1 MKRVISISLGS
12 SKRDHA
18 VELEVLGEQFR
29 IERVGTDGDVQKAI
43 QRIQELDGSVDAF
56 GMGGIDLYVQ
66 AGRRRYVLRSA
77 LPLARAAKKSPI
89 VDGSGLK
96 NTLERR
102 VISYLRDEAGM
113 DFKGRKVLLVSGA
126 DRFGMAEALAESGA
140 DLVFGDLLFTVGV
153 PWAFRSLKALERAAA
168 VLGPIICRLPISM
181 IYPTG
186 DKQRENKPKF
196 EKYFQEADVIA
207 GDWHFIFRS
216 MPARLDGKTIITNTT
231 TPDDVA
237 ELRRRG
243 VATLITTTPE
253 LNGRSFG
260 TNVMEAMLI
269 ALANKPWTDMQPEDY
284 HRLLDQLNFT
294 PRITQL
300 A

>member
-29 IERVGTDGDVQKAI
+29 IERVGTDGDMQKAVSMI
-43 QRIQELDGSVDAF
+43 RELDGKVDAF

-66 AGRRRYVLRSA
+66 AGRQRYVLRSA
-77 LPLARAAKKSPI
+77 LPLARAAQKTPI

-102 VISYLRDEAGM
+102 VIAHLQAEAGM
-113 DFKGRKVLLVSGA
+113 DFQGRKVLLVSGA
-126 DRFGMAEALAESGA
+126 DRFGMAEALAAAGA
-140 DLVFGDLLFTVGV
+140 DLTCGDLMFTVGL
-153 PWAFRSLKALERAAA
+153 PWAFRSLGALERAAR
-168 VLGPIICRLPISM
+168 VLGPIICRLPISL

-196 EKYFQEADVIA
+196 EKFFNEAEIIA

-216 MPARLDGKTIITNTT
+216 MPLRLDGKTIITNTT

-243 VATLITTTPE
+243 AATLITTTPE

-260 TNVMEAMLI
+260 TNVMEAMLVT
-269 ALANKPWTDMQPEDY
+269 LAGKPWTEMQPDDY
-284 HRLLDQLNFT
+284 HNLLDKLNFT

-300 A
+300 T

>member
-18 VELEVLGEQFR
+18 VELEVLGQPFR
-29 IERVGTDGDVQKAI
+29 IERVGTDGNMEQAI
-43 QRIQELDGSVDAF
+43 RRIKELDGKVDAF

-66 AGRRRYVLRSA
+66 AGPRRYVLRSA
-77 LPLARAAKKSPI
+77 LPLARAAQKSPI

-102 VISYLRDEAGM
+102 VIAYLRDEAGM

-140 DLVFGDLLFTVGV
+140 DLICGDLMFTVGI
-153 PWAFRSLKALERAAA
+153 PWPFRSLTALERAAR

-207 GDWHFIFRS
+207 GDRHFIFRS
-216 MPARLDGKTIITNTT
+216 MPPRLDGKTIITNTT
-231 TPDDVA
+231 TPDDVE

-243 VATLITTTPE
+243 AATLVTTTPE

-260 TNVMEAMLI
+260 TNVMEALLI
-269 ALANKPWTDMQPEDY
+269 ALANKPWTEMQPDDY
-284 HRLLDQLNFT
+284 HRLLDKLQFI
-294 PRITQL
+294 PRITKL

>member
-1 MKRVISISLGS
+1 M
-12 SKRDHA
+12 
-18 VELEVLGEQFR
+18 LGEQFR
-29 IERVGTDGDVQKAI
+29 IERVGTDGDMQEAI
-43 QRIQELDGSVDAF
+43 RRITELDGHVSAF

-66 AGRRRYVLRSA
+66 AGSRRYVLRSA

-102 VISYLRDEAGM
+102 VIAYLRDEAGM
-113 DFKGRKVLLVSGA
+113 DFAGTNVLLVSGA

-140 DLVFGDLLFTVGV
+140 NLVCGDLMFTVGI
-153 PWAFRSLKALERAAA
+153 PWALRSLQTLERVAR
-168 VLGPIICRLPISM
+168 VLGPIICRLPISF

-186 DKQRENKPKF
+186 EKQRENKPKF
-196 EKYFQEADVIA
+196 EKHFQAADIIA

-216 MPARLDGKTIITNTT
+216 MPLRLDGKTIITNTT

-243 VATLITTTPE
+243 VKTLITTTPE
-253 LNGRSFG
+253 LEGRSFG
-260 TNVMEAMLI
+260 TNVMEAMLVT
-269 ALANKPWTDMQPEDY
+269 LANKPWEQMQADDY
-284 HRLLDQLNFT
+284 HRLLDQLQFT
-294 PRITQL
+294 PRITEL

>member
-18 VELEVLGEQFR
+18 VELEVLGQPFR
-29 IERVGTDGDVQKAI
+29 IERVGTDGNMEQAI
-43 QRIQELDGSVDAF
+43 RRIKELDGKVDAF

-66 AGRRRYVLRSA
+66 AGPHRYVLRSA
-77 LPLARAAKKSPI
+77 LPLARAAQKSPI

-102 VISYLRDEAGM
+102 VIAYLRDEAGM

-140 DLVFGDLLFTVGV
+140 DLICGDLMFTVGI
-153 PWAFRSLKALERAAA
+153 PWPFRSLTALERAAR

-207 GDWHFIFRS
+207 GDRHFIFRS
-216 MPARLDGKTIITNTT
+216 MPPRLDGKTIITNTT
-231 TPDDVA
+231 TPDDVE

-243 VATLITTTPE
+243 AATLVTTTPE

-260 TNVMEAMLI
+260 TNVMEALLI
-269 ALANKPWTDMQPEDY
+269 ALANKPWTEMQPDDY
-284 HRLLDQLNFT
+284 HRLLDKLQFI
-294 PRITQL
+294 PRITKL

>member
-29 IERVGTDGDVQKAI
+29 IERVGTDGDMQKAVSMI
-43 QRIQELDGSVDAF
+43 RELDGKVDAF

-66 AGRRRYVLRSA
+66 AGRQRYVLRSA
-77 LPLARAAKKSPI
+77 LPLARAAQKTPI

-102 VISYLRDEAGM
+102 VIAHLQAEAGM
-113 DFKGRKVLLVSGA
+113 DFQGRKVLLVSGA
-126 DRFGMAEALAESGA
+126 DRFGMAEALAAAGA
-140 DLVFGDLLFTVGV
+140 DLTCGDLMFTVGL
-153 PWAFRSLKALERAAA
+153 PWAFRSLGALERAAR
-168 VLGPIICRLPISM
+168 VLGPIICRLPISL

-196 EKYFQEADVIA
+196 EKFFNEAEIIA

-216 MPARLDGKTIITNTT
+216 MPLRLDGKTIITNTT
-231 TPDDVA
+231 TPDDVT

-243 VATLITTTPE
+243 AATLITTTPE

-260 TNVMEAMLI
+260 TNVMEAMLVT
-269 ALANKPWTDMQPEDY
+269 LAGKPWTEMQPDDY
-284 HRLLDQLNFT
+284 HNLLDKLNFT

-300 A
+300 T